1 MDWKNITLI
10 ALFAALIAVGIL
22 FIFGWTMDAISNWK
36 YRRRKAAEE
45 KAERDDLQDRRLRNL
60 ESR

>member
-10 ALFAALIAVGIL
+10 ALFAAVLATLLIFTIAFV
-22 FIFGWTMDAISNWK
+22 MEQISNWK